1 VLALG
6 RADVVNKT
14 IDHPSNHR
22 GLFISLFPLKK
33 KKRRKEKKNA
43 AQLEGA

>member
-33 KKRRKEKKNA
+33 KRRKEKKNA

>member
-6 RADVVNKT
+6 RADVVKKT

-33 KKRRKEKKNA
+33 RRKEKKNA